1 MPSLSR
7 VVPVLL
13 LLLLLLHACLLGVL
27 VAPADAKMIELKTSA
42 GETVHAVQ
50 LDVPAFA
57 VADEL
62 EDAYVI
68 AMSAKRKGARVLGVV
83 ASRRPRRPRPDPSRR
98 ARPPSRRRRL
108 R

>member
-42 GETVHAVQ
+42 GATVHAVQ

-57 VADEL
+57 VADPNRF
-62 EDAYVI
+62 AS
-68 AMSAKRKGARVLGVV
+68 SAGCCCCW
-83 ASRRPRRPRPDPSRR
+83 
-98 ARPPSRRRRL
+98 
-108 R
+108 